1 MMKLLDLFSGIGGFS
16 LGMEATKKIKT
27 IAFCEK
33 DEFCRKVLKK
43 HWSNIKQY
51 NDIRSINGKEI
62 AADIVSGG
70 FPCQPFSVAGKR
82 KGTEDD
88 RYLWDEM
95 LRVITEV
102 KPRWVVGE
110 NVQGIIN
117 IDNGLVLRQ
126 VQTDLEAQGFQV
138 QCFLIPASGI
148 GAWHKRNRVW
158 ILGYSE
164 HNGSS
169 TAKIKGGNFETA
181 ARSSQGEKA
190 TRKFKG
196 TGRSL
201 YNEYVPNSK
210 IVRSGK
216 SRNINQEKRLEESNS
231 TQFNGSSSDV
241 SNSNSRLRRRRG
253 TIKESGA
260 NEIWGFYPTQ
270 EEQTGQHIR
279 SKAIGCDAL
288 PGEEEN
294 VTNTNSQRQQEQRR
308 SKPIS
313 ESRNKFECSSWWK
326 VESSVCGVP
335 DGISYGLDKG
345 RVNRIKSLGNSIVPQ
360 IAFEIG
366 KAILAAEDDKEHSIQ
381 KKEY

>member
-1 MMKLLDLFSGIGGFS
+1 MLSLLDLFSGIGGFS
-16 LGMEATKKIKT
+16 LGMEATKRINT
-27 IAFCEK
+27 VAFCEK
-33 DEFCRKVLKK
+33 DEYCRKVLKK
-43 HWSNIKQY
+43 HWSNTQQY
-51 NDIRSINGKEI
+51 IDIRDIDGTKIS
-62 AADIVSGG
+62 ADIISGG

-82 KGTEDD
+82 KGTTDD

-95 LRVITEV
+95 LRVITEI
-102 KPRWVVGE
+102 KPKWVVGE

-158 ILGYSE
+158 II
-164 HNGSS
+164 
-169 TAKIKGGNFETA
+169 A
-181 ARSSQGEKA
+181 
-190 TRKFKG
+190 
-196 TGRSL
+196 
-201 YNEYVPNSK
+201 NSK

-231 TQFNGSSSDV
+231 TQFDGSSKDV
-241 SNSNSRLRRRRG
+241 SNSDSRLRRRRG

-279 SKAIGCDAL
+279 SKAIGCDAVSGKRVQAKTGL
-288 PGEEEN
+288 LHSDKQGLQRHRKYKELE
-294 VTNTNSQRQQEQRR
+294 TSISFKDSKKSSKTNSISAK
-308 SKPIS
+308 SKTWWQTQS
-313 ESRNKFECSSWWK
+313 EL
-326 VESSVCGVP
+326 CGVP
-335 DGISYGLDKG
+335 NGISYELDKG
-345 RVNRIKSLGNSIVPQ
+345 RTNRIKSLGNAIVPQ

-381 KKEY
+381 GKEY

>member
-1 MMKLLDLFSGIGGFS
+1 MLSLLDLFSGIGGFS
-16 LGMEATKKIKT
+16 LGMEATKRINT
-27 IAFCEK
+27 VAFCEK
-33 DEFCRKVLKK
+33 DEYCRKVLKK
-43 HWSNIKQY
+43 HWSNTQQY
-51 NDIRSINGKEI
+51 IDIRDIDGTKIS
-62 AADIVSGG
+62 ADIISGG

-82 KGTEDD
+82 KGTTDD

-102 KPRWVVGE
+102 KPKWVVGE

-158 ILGYSE
+158 IIANSNPRLSIGE
-164 HNGSS
+164 NKEIQ
-169 TAKIKGGNFETA
+169 ARGNT
-181 ARSSQGEKA
+181 
-190 TRKFKG
+190 
-196 TGRSL
+196 
-201 YNEYVPNSK
+201 
-210 IVRSGK
+210 ID
-216 SRNINQEKRLEESNS
+216 
-231 TQFNGSSSDV
+231 SSSKDV
-241 SNSNSRLRRRRG
+241 SNSDSRLRRRRG

-279 SKAIGCDAL
+279 SKAIGCDA
-288 PGEEEN
+288 
-294 VTNTNSQRQQEQRR
+294 
-308 SKPIS
+308 IS
-313 ESRNKFECSSWWK
+313 EQAKSWWQTQ
-326 VESSVCGVP
+326 SSFCGVP
-335 DGISYGLDKG
+335 DGISYELDKG
-345 RVNRIKSLGNSIVPQ
+345 RTNRIKSLGNAIVPQ

>member
-1 MMKLLDLFSGIGGFS
+1 MLRLLDLFSGIGGFS
-16 LGMEATKKIKT
+16 LGMEATKRIKT
-27 IAFCEK
+27 IGFVEK
-33 DEFCRKVLKK
+33 DKFCQKVLRKNFK
-43 HWSNIKQY
+43 GVPIEE
-51 NDIRSINGKEI
+51 DIRNVRGERYS
-62 AADIVSGG
+62 ADIISGG

-82 KGTEDD
+82 KGTTDD

-102 KPRWVVGE
+102 KPIWIVGE

-117 IDNGLVLRQ
+117 INNGLVLRQ

-196 TGRSL
+196 TSRSL
-201 YNEYVPNSK
+201 YNEYVPNT
-210 IVRSGK
+210 
-216 SRNINQEKRLEESNS
+216 NPRLSIGENKEIQARGN
-231 TQFNGSSSDV
+231 TIDSSSKDV

-253 TIKESGA
+253 TIKESRA

-279 SKAIGCDAL
+279 SKAIGCDA
-288 PGEEEN
+288 
-294 VTNTNSQRQQEQRR
+294 
-308 SKPIS
+308 IS
-313 ESRNKFECSSWWK
+313 EQDKTWWQTQS
-326 VESSVCGVP
+326 ELCGVP
-335 DGISYGLDKG
+335 DGISYGFDKG

-366 KAILAAEDDKEHSIQ
+366 KAILAAEDDKID
-381 KKEY
+381 